1 MSAIAMADVLCTI
14 GFGTALLFVAL
25 VPVAPS
31 RRYMRPIK
39 VFMMVAM
46 SLYLFVGVSNVL
58 EWGGVT
64 GALDV
69 YEDYAEVLF
78 IPLMAYLVF
87 SISMAQQLENT
98 ARTEELVRGEQELLT
113 SIVEASPAGI
123 MVVTNDGGVTF
134 ANDRARDTLGLH
146 PGSGE
151 SRYRA
156 PDDVRLGPEPGGVIG
171 LTEGLR
177 SLVAQGRVDDVVRY
191 AEHPGGRIV
200 ALDVSA
206 RPLVEGGS
214 PHAGSVIA
222 FVDMTE
228 RLRYRED
235 LERAVAVRTRELIEA
250 NRQLAVAND
259 AKRDFLARLSHE
271 LRTPLSSIIGFTG
284 TMLLGKAG
292 KLSGE
297 QKRQLEMVQAS
308 GSRLLDL
315 VNGVVDI
322 ALIETGRESIVA
334 HQVDACEVARAV
346 ADLVR
351 PFAADRDIDLEVDCP
366 DGALMLMTDAGKLSQ
381 IVRSFAINAIRHSD
395 EGGWVRLVVRGD
407 ADSVNVSVADSGA
420 GIPGKGL
427 AHTLQGFGDLANAAT
442 APGGG
447 TGMGLAIC
455 RDLAVLLGGDIEV
468 ESAVGTGSTFTVTLP
483 RAIPDPGA
491 PAPRQ
496 EPASGE

>member
-1 MSAIAMADVLCTI
+1 MSPIAIADLLCTI

-25 VPVAPS
+25 VPLGPS
-31 RRYMRPIK
+31 RPYMRPIK
-39 VFMMVAM
+39 VFMIVAM
-46 SLYLFVGVSNVL
+46 SLYLFVGVSNML

-64 GALDV
+64 AVLDV

-98 ARTEELVRGEQELLT
+98 ARTEELIRSEQELLT

-123 MVVTNDGGVTF
+123 MVVSDDGGVTF
-134 ANDRARDTLGLH
+134 ANDLARDTLGLH

-151 SRYRA
+151 SHYGA
-156 PDDVRLGPEPGGVIG
+156 PDDVRLGPEPGGVVG
-171 LTEGLR
+171 LTEALR
-177 SLVAQGRVDDVVRY
+177 GLVAQGRVDDVVRY
-191 AEHPGGRIV
+191 VEHPGGRIV
-200 ALDVSA
+200 ALGVSA

-214 PHAGSVIA
+214 PHTGSVIA

-235 LERAVAVRTRELIEA
+235 LERAVDVRTRELIEA

-284 TMLLGKAG
+284 TLLLGKAG
-292 KLSGE
+292 ALTEE
-297 QKRQLEMVQAS
+297 QTHQLEMAQTS

-322 ALIETGRESIVA
+322 ALIETGRNAIVSNE
-334 HQVDACEVARAV
+334 VDACEVTRAV
-346 ADLVR
+346 ATLVR
-351 PFAADRDIDLEVDCP
+351 PFAADRAIDLEVDCP
-366 DGALMLMTDAGKLSQ
+366 EAAMLLTDADKLAQ
-381 IVRSFAINAIRHSD
+381 IVRRFAINAIKRSD
-395 EGGWVRLVVRGD
+395 EGGWVRLVVR
-407 ADSVNVSVADSGA
+407 ADPGSVSISVADSGA
-420 GIPGKGL
+420 VIPGRIL
-427 AHTLQGFGDLANAAT
+427 AHTLEGFGDPASAAA

-447 TGMGLAIC
+447 AGVGLAIC
-455 RDLAVLLGGDIEV
+455 RDLAVLLGGAITV
-468 ESAVGTGSTFTVTLP
+468 ESVVGTGSTFTVTLP
-483 RAIPDPGA
+483 RAAQDPSSRVPEQADGA
-491 PAPRQ
+491 
-496 EPASGE
+496 GG